1 MLTLNEDFDEYGR
14 LIQQIGTFTQ
24 NGFNNQ
30 GLPTWGLP
38 YLAATTE
45 SPRAGAIEVWQIF
58 NLTGDTHPI
67 HFHLVNV
74 QVIQRQRFSGVPR
87 QIPVQRSRNSA
98 RCQRSGLEGNGA
110 HESRRSYDGYHAV
123 QSSKITCIHG

>member
-14 LIQQIGTFTQ
+14 LIQTIGTSTSKSFD
-24 NGFNNQ
+24 NQ

-38 YLAATTE
+38 YLAPVTE
-45 SPRAGAIEVWQIF
+45 NPAAGSIEVWQIF

-74 QVIQRQRFSGVPR
+74 QVIQR
-87 QIPVQRSRNSA
+87 
-98 RCQRSGLEGNGA
+98 
-110 HESRRSYDGYHAV
+110 
-123 QSSKITCIHG
+123 